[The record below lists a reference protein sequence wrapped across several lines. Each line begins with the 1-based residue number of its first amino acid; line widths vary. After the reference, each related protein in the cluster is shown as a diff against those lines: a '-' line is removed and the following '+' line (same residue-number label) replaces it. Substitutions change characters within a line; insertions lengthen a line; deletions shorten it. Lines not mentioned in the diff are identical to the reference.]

1 MKARFLCD
9 MPNARLLRNKLDKGE
24 GLECKFVIE
33 RVVYLSKRDFIP
45 FREHL
50 MEATPFVSCH
60 KEDMFID
67 EQGIWH
73 VLMFCCL
80 QSDIILLVNSNGED
94 YAKYCSIISNGGEKV
109 EPRFTTSQRYTRRWK
124 KNCRRAVAVKQDL
137 RTWRQ
142 IR

>member
-9 MPNARLLRNKLDKGE
+9 VPNARLLRNKLDKGE
-24 GLECKFVIE
+24 GSEYEYAIE

-50 MEATPFVSCH
+50 MEETPFVSCH
-60 KEDMFID
+60 KTDMFID
-67 EQGIWH
+67 ENGVWH

-94 YAKYCSIISNGGEKV
+94 YAKGCSIISNGGEKV
-109 EPRFTTSQRYTRRWK
+109 EPRFATSQRYTRK
-124 KNCRRAVAVKQDL
+124 
-137 RTWRQ
+137 
-142 IR
+142 

>member
-1 MKARFLCD
+1 MKAMFLSD
-9 MPNARLLRNKLDKGE
+9 VPNARLLRNKLDKCE
-24 GLECKFVIE
+24 GTEVECVIE

-50 MEATPFVSCH
+50 MEETPLVSYH
-60 KEDMFID
+60 KEDMFVD
-67 EQGIWH
+67 PHGIWH

-109 EPRFTTSQRYTRRWK
+109 EPRFTTSQRYTRK
-124 KNCRRAVAVKQDL
+124 
-137 RTWRQ
+137 
-142 IR
+142 

>member
-9 MPNARLLRNKLDKGE
+9 MPNARMLRNKLDKCE
-24 GLECKFVIE
+24 GSEYEYVIE
-33 RVVYLSKRDFIP
+33 RVVYLSKRKFIS

-50 MEATPFVSCH
+50 IEETPFMSCH

-67 EQGIWH
+67 SQGIWH

-80 QSDIILLVNSNGED
+80 QSDIILLVNSDDED

-109 EPRFTTSQRYTRRWK
+109 EPRFTTSQRYTRK
-124 KNCRRAVAVKQDL
+124 
-137 RTWRQ
+137 
-142 IR
+142 

>member
-1 MKARFLCD
+1 MKAMFLCD
-9 MPNARLLRNKLDKGE
+9 VPNARLLRNRLDNGK
-24 GLECKFVIE
+24 GLECGYVIE
-33 RVVYLSKRDFIP
+33 RVMYLSKREFIP

-50 MEATPFVSCH
+50 MEDTPFVSCH

-80 QSDIILLVNSNGED
+80 QSDIILLVNSNGGD

-109 EPRFTTSQRYTRRWK
+109 EQRFTTSQRYTRK
-124 KNCRRAVAVKQDL
+124 
-137 RTWRQ
+137 
-142 IR
+142 